1 MTAPRLEFR
10 RLLLTSPAR
19 NYEVGFHDGVNVIA
33 GPISTGKSSILE
45 LLDYVCGAK
54 NAPGYPEL
62 AKCSDVLVELVA
74 GGEILTIR
82 RALRGA
88 TGRAMLYNGSLD
100 QVLTGDVQ
108 GADVSARH
116 DAENRSVSLEV
127 LERLGLGSYKV
138 KTAPTKETSETSS
151 FSLRDLLLLLYMDQ
165 DRMGSKTSFFEGDH
179 FKHNKW
185 RAAFE
190 ISHGLFDAS
199 LAAMAEALGVAK
211 KQESDLVRYL
221 ENARRFLDQFK
232 VPPLHELEN
241 DVLTVTADIA
251 SAKGSQRQHRA
262 NERVRLGEHNELAER
277 RNKLAEE
284 ERELS
289 ARVDE
294 LRRNA
299 TQLGRLRVQY
309 ERELAQ
315 WKFLAESQAI
325 MGSVPVSR
333 CPACFQ
339 DVALIQD
346 PENCHVCK
354 QSLQK
359 AAEEISVERRVKSA
373 NRRITDLDAYLA
385 DLSATADKLDARREE
400 RAKTIREM
408 DEILHRV
415 RESTVLPETRAIVAG
430 NELVA
435 KLEKRLERLRE
446 QISYRKRAQGEGS
459 ALAAVSQRVRE
470 LQEAHR
476 LANES
481 KRSASMVVQDLTAW
495 YQALLSDI
503 KFPALTN
510 AFVDLAS
517 YRPFVRGQPYPE
529 LSSKGAISLAVV
541 AWHLAV
547 LEESLKGG
555 SRSQFPLLLLLD
567 SPLSHVGRDAAD
579 PEFRDQKLVDGFY
592 AVLARLHK
600 RASEFQIFI
609 VDNRPP
615 ASAREML
622 AIAFTGHPTNG
633 RYGLIDDEHP
643 AATTAVDAGI
653 PDSDVTSS

>member
-1 MTAPRLEFR
+1 MAPRLEFR

-33 GPISTGKSSILE
+33 GPIWTGKSSILE

-74 GGEILTIR
+74 GGETLTIR

-88 TGRAMLYNGSLD
+88 TGRAMVYNGSLD
-100 QVLTGDVQ
+100 EVQAGDVQ
-108 GADVSARH
+108 GTDVSARH

-127 LERLGLGSYKV
+127 LERLGLGAYKV
-138 KTAPTKETSETSS
+138 KTAPTKEDSETTS
-151 FSLRDLLLLLYMDQ
+151 FSLRDLLLLVYVNQ
-165 DRMGSKTSFFEGDH
+165 ERMGSKTSFFEDDH
-179 FKHNKW
+179 FKQNKW

-190 ISHGLFDAS
+190 IAHGLFDAR
-199 LAAMAEALGVAK
+199 LAAMADALGVAK
-211 KQESDLVRYL
+211 KQEQDILRYL

-232 VPPLHELEN
+232 VPPLHELEAE
-241 DVLTVTADIA
+241 VRTVTVEIT
-251 SAKGSQRQHRA
+251 SAKASQKQHRA
-262 NERVRLGEHNELAER
+262 SERVRLGEHNELAER
-277 RNKLAEE
+277 RNKMAEE
-284 ERELS
+284 EQELS

-299 TQLGRLRVQY
+299 RQLGRLRVQY

-333 CPACFQ
+333 CPACLQ
-339 DVALIQD
+339 DVTTIQD
-346 PENCHVCK
+346 QDHCHVCK
-354 QSLQK
+354 QELQK
-359 AAEEISVERRVKSA
+359 AEEEISVERRVKSA
-373 NRRITDLDAYLA
+373 SRRISDLDAYLA
-385 DLSATADKLDARREE
+385 DLMATAAKLDARREDLT
-400 RAKTIREM
+400 KTIR
-408 DEILHRV
+408 DIDQILHRV
-415 RESTVLPETRAIVAG
+415 RESTVLPETRAIVAE

-435 KLEKRLERLRE
+435 RLEKRLEQLNE
-446 QISYRKRAQGEGS
+446 QIQYRKRAQGEGS
-459 ALAAVSQRVRE
+459 ALAVVSQRVRD

-476 LANES
+476 LATES
-481 KRSASMVVQDLTAW
+481 KRSASAVIHDLTAW

-503 KFPALTN
+503 NFPILTN
-510 AFVDLAS
+510 AFVDLSS

-529 LSSKGAISLAVV
+529 LSSKGAISLVVV
-541 AWHLAV
+541 AWHIAV
-547 LEESLKGG
+547 LEDALKAG
-555 SRSQFPLLLLLD
+555 SRSQFPLLLMLD
-567 SPLSHVGRDAAD
+567 SPLTYVGRAADD

-609 VDNRPP
+609 VDNYPP
-615 ASAREML
+615 APAKEML
-622 AIAFTGHPTNG
+622 AVEFTGDPTNG

-643 AATTAVDAGI
+643 TVVDVG
-653 PDSDVTSS
+653 PPSRDPS